1 VRIILNI
8 ERKSALSVPDIVIET
23 RDLTYCYG
31 GFMAV
36 DHINLAVKRG
46 EIYGFLGPNGAGKT
60 TTIRVLMDF
69 IRPSEGT
76 VTILGM
82 DSRDNSLEIR
92 KHTGYIPSELTLWD
106 NWTGTQYIQWVEGV
120 RKQPL
125 MQEAQRL
132 ADLLEYDLDRS
143 LSGLSSGMKRKIG
156 LIATL
161 AHRPELLI
169 LDEPTT
175 GLDPLMQ
182 QVFQDLMNEARAE
195 GRTVFLS
202 SHNLP
207 EVEEMCDRVAIIRQ
221 GRIEAVET
229 LSDITKLAFR
239 WLNLSV
245 AENNVDVKHFLEI
258 PGVSEITSD
267 NGVLKMRI
275 AGDTNMDRLIK
286 TVAQFT
292 IQDIQFEH
300 PTLEEAFLTHY
311 GKRDAEGAE

>member
-1 VRIILNI
+1 MRIILNI
-8 ERKSALSVPDIVIET
+8 ERKPALRVPDTVIET

-31 GFMAV
+31 HFMAV

-69 IRPSEGT
+69 IRPSEGS

-82 DSRDNSLEIR
+82 NSRDNSLEIR
-92 KHTGYIPSELTLWD
+92 KHTGYIPSELTLWE
-106 NWTGTQYIQWVEGV
+106 NWTGTQYIQWVESI

-161 AHRPELLI
+161 AHCPELLI

-182 QVFQDLMNEARAE
+182 QVFQELMDEARAE

-245 AENNVDVKHFLEI
+245 AENNVDVKRFLEI

-267 NGVLKMRI
+267 NGMLKMRI

-286 TVAQFT
+286 TAAQFT

-311 GKRDAEGAE
+311 GKRDAKGAE